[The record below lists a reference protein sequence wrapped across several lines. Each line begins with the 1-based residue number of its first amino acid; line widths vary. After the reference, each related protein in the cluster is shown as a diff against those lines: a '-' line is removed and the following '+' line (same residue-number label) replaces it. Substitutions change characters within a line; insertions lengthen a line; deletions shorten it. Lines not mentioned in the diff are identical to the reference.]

1 MIMKSGGASTLFLAA
16 VLFITGVLLVSPIVE
31 WLIKAMGYAL
41 MALGVVVAIVALLGG
56 RSRTKG
62 F

>member
-1 MIMKSGGASTLFLAA
+1 MIMKSGGASTLFMAA

-31 WLIKAMGYAL
+31 WLVKAMGFAL
-41 MALGVVVAIVALLGG
+41 MALGVVVALVALLGG
-56 RSRTKG
+56 RSRTKR